1 MKHMR
6 GGEETTMKIATL
18 ALATFM
24 AFTSGTAALAQGD
37 FYRGKQLKI
46 VVGSEAGGG
55 FSMYSL
61 LLSAHLGKH
70 IPGNPA
76 VSIEHRPGA
85 GGVNAIDYL
94 ANAAPKD
101 GTVIAVAMPNFF
113 VTPFVEPSA
122 AKFNP
127 AQFHFLGRMSDF
139 GRVLVSWH
147 TTGVKTI
154 DDLKAK
160 ETFTGAS
167 SRRST
172 TSIQPILIN
181 EILGARMKVI
191 TGYIGSGPTAVAL
204 EKGEVQVTT
213 IAYSTLVSL
222 HPDWLRDKKV
232 NMIAGLDFTDVPGVA
247 KIRDMIDDP
256 QKKAMWDFVALASE
270 FGTSFVAAPGVP
282 EERLRILRQ
291 AFDATMRS
299 GEMVAD
305 AKKRHLEINP
315 KPGEE
320 LDKLFVTSGS
330 PTPET
335 IKYVAR
341 VMGVGN

>member
-1 MKHMR
+1 
-6 GGEETTMKIATL
+6 MKIGTL
-18 ALATFM
+18 ALATLM
-24 AFTSGTAALAQGD
+24 AFTSGTAALAQSD

-46 VVGSEAGGG
+46 SVGSEAGGG
-55 FSMYSL
+55 FSTYSL
-61 LLSAHLGKH
+61 LLSAYLGKH

-76 VSIEHRPGA
+76 VSIEHRPGS

-122 AKFNP
+122 VKFKP
-127 AQFHFLGRMSDF
+127 DQFRFVGRMSDF

-167 SRRST
+167 ARRST
-172 TSIQPILIN
+172 TSIQPILVN
-181 EILGARMKVI
+181 EILGTRMKVI
-191 TGYIGSGPTAVAL
+191 TGFMGSGPTAVAL
-204 EKGEVQVTT
+204 ERGEVQVTT
-213 IAYSTLVSL
+213 IAYSTLQSL
-222 HPDWLRDKKV
+222 HPGWLRDKKV
-232 NMIAGLDFTDVPGVA
+232 NIIAGLDFTDVPGVT

-256 QKKAMWDFVALASE
+256 QKKAMWDFVALGSE
-270 FGTSFVAAPGVP
+270 FGTSFLASRDVP
-282 EERLRILRQ
+282 EDRLRILRQ

-299 GEMVAD
+299 DEMIAE
-305 AKKRHLEINP
+305 AKKRNLDIHP
-315 KPGEE
+315 KSGEE
-320 LDKLFVTSGS
+320 LDKLFAASGS

-335 IKYVAR
+335 IKQVGR
-341 VMGVGN
+341 IMGVDN